1 MGSISSLTAENRLP
15 GRPVRD
21 SVQVSVH
28 NRIPV
33 KTNVY
38 KVIGHMVYD
47 EILETVK
54 SFLIILAILALCELT
69 GFCSWWVQLVG
80 KAV

>member
-1 MGSISSLTAENRLP
+1 MGTLSSLTAENRLLG
-15 GRPVRD
+15 GRD
-21 SVQVSVH
+21 TVQVSVN

-33 KTNVY
+33 KRNVY
-38 KVIGHMVYD
+38 KVIGHMIYD

-54 SFLIILAILALCELT
+54 SFLIILAILALCELA
-69 GFCSWWVQLVG
+69 GFCSWWIQLVS